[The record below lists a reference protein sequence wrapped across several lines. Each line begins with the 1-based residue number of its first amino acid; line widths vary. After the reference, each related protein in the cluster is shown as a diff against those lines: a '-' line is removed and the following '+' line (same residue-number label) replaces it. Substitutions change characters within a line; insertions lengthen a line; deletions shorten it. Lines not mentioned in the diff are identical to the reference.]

1 MYQQLWSLDKDP
13 FSLTPDPDFLF
24 LTGKHQEALSA
35 LVLAVRCRKEFLV
48 LIGDAGTGKTTL
60 INKLR
65 QLSPNV
71 RFCVIRNPT
80 VNASEFLE
88 LVLLNFGL
96 KDLPQ
101 GKAKRLVLLQEFLL
115 TGEADRKTS
124 VLIVDEAHKLSFEL
138 LEEVR
143 LLANSEGPAHQLL
156 LQVILAGQPEL
167 LDALASENMQQFKQ
181 RISLWANVGPLS
193 KPEVPEY
200 IKARWRRAGSDQP
213 FPFTDDSLAAIAV
226 QSRGIP
232 RLINALCS
240 GSLLCAAGAG
250 VEVVDTALVAEA
262 TQAINL
268 GVPMRAQIL
277 PVVANSK
284 QVSIVPPPAVAP
296 LIDPS
301 DLVVEEETPFTFRT
315 LERYTPADASRKTW
329 WKSRK
334 DRTP

>member
-1 MYQQLWSLDKDP
+1 MYQQLWNLDKDP
-13 FSLTPDPDFLF
+13 FSLTPDPEFLF

-35 LVLAVRCRKEFLV
+35 LLLAIRCRKEFLV
-48 LIGDAGTGKTTL
+48 LIGEAGTGKTTL

-80 VNASEFLE
+80 VNAGEFLE

-101 GKAKRLVLLQEFLL
+101 GKAQRLVRLQEFLL
-115 TGEADRKTS
+115 AGEENRKTS

-143 LLANSEGPAHQLL
+143 LLANSEGPTHQLL

-167 LDALASENMQQFKQ
+167 LETLGRENMQQFTQ
-181 RISLWANVGPLS
+181 RVSLWAKVGPLS
-193 KPEVPEY
+193 MPEVPEY
-200 IKARWRRAGSDQP
+200 VKARWKRAGSDQP

-226 QSRGIP
+226 QSGGIP

-240 GSLLCAAGAG
+240 GSLLYALGAG
-250 VEVVDTALVAEA
+250 VEVVDSALVAEA
-262 TQAINL
+262 MQAVNSD
-268 GVPMRAQIL
+268 VPPPPPIV

-284 QVSIVPPPAVAP
+284 PVSILPPPAVAP
-296 LIDPS
+296 LVDPS

-315 LERYTPADASRKTW
+315 LERYMPSDESRRTW
-329 WKSRK
+329 WKTR
-334 DRTP
+334 RRP